1 MTAPTTGQASRKSR
15 TGKPA
20 NDAGH
25 HAIREIAAQQGIQA
39 ASDQSRRKTMSEF
52 VLQSDSGQQHV
63 LQPDP
68 PVIQKPE
75 PVAQLEAGA

>member
-1 MTAPTTGQASRKSR
+1 
-15 TGKPA
+15 
-20 NDAGH
+20 
-25 HAIREIAAQQGIQA
+25 
-39 ASDQSRRKTMSEF
+39 MSEF